1 MPLVKK
7 LNVVLTIDDELV
19 DSYMSKGY
27 DVIDNSGKVIRA
39 AMPNDLNQLKLL
51 VAKYEKENKALKEKI
66 AELEAKGEPVVEA
79 PKRGRKKAVEPVEE

>member
-39 AMPNDLNQLKLL
+39 AMPDDLNQLKLL
-51 VAKYEKENKALKEKI
+51 VAKYKKENEELKEKI
-66 AELEAKGEPVVEA
+66 AKLEAPVVAEA
-79 PKRGRKKAVEPVEE
+79 PKRGRKKATDSVEE